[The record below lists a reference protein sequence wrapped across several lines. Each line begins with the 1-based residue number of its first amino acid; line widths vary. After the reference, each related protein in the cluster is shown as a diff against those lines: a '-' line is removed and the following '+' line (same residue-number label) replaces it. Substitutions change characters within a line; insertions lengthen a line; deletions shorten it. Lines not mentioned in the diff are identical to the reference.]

1 MRIVSVDIEHFRG
14 IESLHWSPSPG
25 MNCLIGP
32 GDSTKTSILDAIELC
47 LNPKPYTLADDCD
60 FYNLD
65 TSKPVDIMVTL
76 VDLPTAFLSEE
87 RYGMQMRGWNAET
100 LKIEDEPNEGLHYAL
115 TLRMTI
121 DASLEARWSLYNDR
135 INAAEKDPPTL
146 RYKDWKLLSVTRLGP
161 YAERHLAWGRSSV
174 LTRVGESNSGYSLQL
189 ADAGRAARKAF
200 GDTNQN
206 IFKSVTD
213 RVEILSRK
221 FSVPARGAYAA
232 ALDVDGVNITAGGVS
247 LHDDG
252 LPLRMLGSGSSRLIV
267 SALQHEVGHQH
278 ISMIDEVEFGLE
290 PHRIARLLKLLKTA
304 PAGEGASQAQIF
316 ITTHSPVVICELKAE
331 DIFSVRSSA
340 GVTEVKSIS
349 AAVRKLGTAQRHL
362 RGAPEAFLAR
372 RIVVGEGRTEQ
383 GIVRGL
389 DNCWVERGM
398 DSLAAQ
404 GVVAVNGSGKDS
416 APVIAEHL
424 CDLGYEVLMLLDSDE
439 PPNPAAMARAQ
450 AKGAICLQW
459 PGQYSTEER
468 LFIDLPWDGVE
479 VAVKYASGCA
489 STDSILSGI
498 NKTLKVMGI
507 DQIGDLALPPWRDE
521 PNFRLALGKTA
532 KEESW
537 FKDITRGE
545 GLGEIIVNHFPP
557 NDVTPFANVISDLR
571 KWIDA

>member
-14 IESLHWSPSPG
+14 IESLHWSPASG

-47 LNPKPYTLADDCD
+47 LNPKTYTLADDCD

-65 TSKPVDIMVTL
+65 TSQPVNIMVTL
-76 VDLPTAFLSEE
+76 VDLPTEFLSED
-87 RYGMQMRGWNAET
+87 RYGMQLRGWNAET
-100 LKIEDEPNEGLHYAL
+100 LSVEDEPNEGLDYAL
-115 TLRMTI
+115 TLRVTI
-121 DASLEARWSLYNDR
+121 DASLEARWSVYNDR
-135 INAAEKDPPTL
+135 VIAAEKDPPTL

-174 LTRVGESNSGYSLQL
+174 LTQVGEATSGYSLQL

-213 RVEILSRK
+213 RVKVLSK
-221 FSVPARGAYAA
+221 QFSVPVRGAYTA
-232 ALDVDGVNITAGGVS
+232 ALDVDGVNITAGGIS
-247 LHDDG
+247 LHDGG
-252 LPLRMLGSGSSRLIV
+252 LPLRMLGTGSSRLIV

-290 PHRIARLLKLLKTA
+290 PHRIARLLKFLKTS
-304 PAGEGASQAQIF
+304 PAADGVNQAQIF

-340 GVTEVKSIS
+340 GVTHVKSIS
-349 AAVRKLGTAQRHL
+349 AAVLKLDTAQRHL

-389 DNCWVERGM
+389 DSCWVERGK

-424 CDLGYEVLMLLDSDE
+424 CDLGYEVLLLLDSDE
-439 PPNPAAMARAQ
+439 PPNAAAMARAL
-450 AKGAICLQW
+450 AKGASCLQW

-468 LFIDLPWDGVE
+468 LFIDLPWDGVKA
-479 VAVKYASGCA
+479 AVQYASECA

-498 NKTLKVMGI
+498 NKTLKALEI
-507 DQIGDLALPPWRDE
+507 DQVGDLALPPARDE
-521 PNFRLALGKTA
+521 PSFRLALGKTA
-532 KEESW
+532 KRESW

-545 GLGEIIVNHFPP
+545 GLGEIIAKHFPP
-557 NDVTPFANVISDLR
+557 NDTTPFANIISDLR

>member
-14 IESLHWSPSPG
+14 IESLHWSPAAG

-65 TSKPVDIMVTL
+65 TSHLVSIMVTL
-76 VDLPTAFLSEE
+76 VDLPSAFLSED
-87 RYGMQMRGWNAET
+87 RYGMQLRGWNAET

-115 TLRMTI
+115 TLRVMI
-121 DASLEARWSLYNDR
+121 DASLEARWSIYNDR
-135 INAAEKDPPTL
+135 INPAEKDPPTL

-174 LTRVGESNSGYSLQL
+174 LTQVGEASSGYSLQL

-213 RVEILSRK
+213 RVEVLSK
-221 FSVPARGAYAA
+221 QFSVPVRGAYTA
-232 ALDVDGVNITAGGVS
+232 ALDVDGVNITAGGIS
-247 LHDDG
+247 LHDAG
-252 LPLRMLGSGSSRLIV
+252 LPLRMLGTGSSRLIV

-278 ISMIDEVEFGLE
+278 ISLIDEVEFGLE
-290 PHRIARLLKLLKTA
+290 PHRIARLLKFLKTA
-304 PAGEGASQAQIF
+304 PAGDGAIQAQTF

-340 GVTEVKSIS
+340 GVTQVKSIA
-349 AAVRKLGTAQRHL
+349 AAVQKLDTAQRHL

-389 DNCWVERGM
+389 DSCWVARGK

-416 APVIAEHL
+416 APMIAEHL
-424 CDLGYEVLMLLDSDE
+424 CDLGYDVLLLLDSDE
-439 PPNPAAMARAQ
+439 PPNPAAMERAI
-450 AKGAICLQW
+450 AKGASCLQW

-468 LFIDLPWDGVE
+468 LFIDLPWDGVTA
-479 VAVKYASGCA
+479 AVQYASECA

-498 NKTLKVMGI
+498 NNTLKAMKI
-507 DQIGDLALPPWRDE
+507 DHVGDLALPAWRDE

-532 KEESW
+532 KRDSW

-545 GLGEIIVNHFPP
+545 GLAEIIANHFPQ
-557 NDVTPFANVISDLR
+557 NDATPFATIISDLR

>member
-14 IESLHWSPSPG
+14 IESLHWSPAPG

-65 TSKPVDIMVTL
+65 TSQPVNIMVTL
-76 VDLPTAFLSEE
+76 VDLPTEFLSED
-87 RYGMQMRGWNAET
+87 RYGMQLRGWNAET
-100 LKIEDEPNEGLHYAL
+100 LSVEDEPNEGLDYAL
-115 TLRMTI
+115 TLRVTI
-121 DASLEARWSLYNDR
+121 DASLEARWSVYNDR
-135 INAAEKDPPTL
+135 AIVAEKDAPTL

-174 LTRVGESNSGYSLQL
+174 LTQVGEATSGYSLQL

-213 RVEILSRK
+213 RVKVLSK
-221 FSVPARGAYAA
+221 QFSVPVRGAYTA
-232 ALDVDGVNITAGGVS
+232 ALDVDGVNITAGGIS
-247 LHDDG
+247 LHDGG
-252 LPLRMLGSGSSRLIV
+252 LPLRMLGTGSSRLIV

-290 PHRIARLLKLLKTA
+290 PHRIARLLKFLKTS
-304 PAGEGASQAQIF
+304 PAADGVNQAQIF

-340 GVTEVKSIS
+340 GVTHVKSIS
-349 AAVRKLGTAQRHL
+349 AAVQKLDTAQRHL

-389 DNCWVERGM
+389 DSYWVERGK

-424 CDLGYEVLMLLDSDE
+424 CDLGYEVLLLLDSDE
-439 PPNPAAMARAQ
+439 PPNAAAMARAL
-450 AKGAICLQW
+450 AKGASCLQW

-468 LFIDLPWDGVE
+468 LFIDLPWDGVKA
-479 VAVKYASGCA
+479 AVQYASECA
-489 STDSILSGI
+489 SPDSILSGI
-498 NKTLKVMGI
+498 NKTLKALEI
-507 DQIGDLALPPWRDE
+507 DQVGNLALPPARDK
-521 PNFRLALGKTA
+521 PSFRLALGKTA
-532 KEESW
+532 KRENW

-545 GLGEIIVNHFPP
+545 GLGKIIAKHFPL
-557 NDVTPFANVISDLR
+557 NDATPFANIISDLR
-571 KWIDA
+571 RWIDA

>member
-14 IESLHWSPSPG
+14 IKSLRWSPAPG

-65 TSKPVDIMVTL
+65 TSQPVNIMVTL
-76 VDLPTAFLSEE
+76 VDLPTEFLSED
-87 RYGMQMRGWNAET
+87 RYGMQLRGWNAET
-100 LKIEDEPNEGLHYAL
+100 LSVEDEPNEGLDYAL
-115 TLRMTI
+115 TLRVTI
-121 DASLEARWSLYNDR
+121 DASLEARWSVYNDR
-135 INAAEKDPPTL
+135 VIAAEKDPPTL

-174 LTRVGESNSGYSLQL
+174 LTQVGEATNGYSLQL

-213 RVEILSRK
+213 RVKVLSK
-221 FSVPARGAYAA
+221 QFSVPVRGAYTA
-232 ALDVDGVNITAGGVS
+232 ALDVDGVNITAGGIS
-247 LHDDG
+247 LHDGG
-252 LPLRMLGSGSSRLIV
+252 LPLRMLGTGSSRLIV

-290 PHRIARLLKLLKTA
+290 PHRIARLLKFLKTS
-304 PAGEGASQAQIF
+304 PAADGVNQAQIF

-340 GVTEVKSIS
+340 GVTHVKSIS
-349 AAVRKLGTAQRHL
+349 AAVQKLDTAQRHL

-389 DNCWVERGM
+389 DSCWVERGK

-424 CDLGYEVLMLLDSDE
+424 CDLGYEVLLLLDSDE
-439 PPNPAAMARAQ
+439 PPNAAAMARAL
-450 AKGAICLQW
+450 AKGASCLQW

-468 LFIDLPWDGVE
+468 LFIDLPWDGVKA
-479 VAVKYASGCA
+479 AVQYASECA

-498 NKTLKVMGI
+498 NKTLKALEI
-507 DQIGDLALPPWRDE
+507 DQVGDLALPTSRDE
-521 PNFRLALGKTA
+521 PIFRLALGKTA
-532 KEESW
+532 KRESW

-545 GLGEIIVNHFPP
+545 GLGEIIAKHFPP
-557 NDVTPFANVISDLR
+557 NDATPFANIISDLR